1 MILWFGL
8 SKTKSFLFCRLPDI
22 TYDKALIMREC
33 EWRITGE
40 SRKGPDY
47 SVETQA
53 LGEQRHHGSLWK
65 TQLQALVPE
74 EAAQW
79 ASRMG
84 TDSTLKSDCGC
95 WWFSGRP
102 QERVSSASPALHSE
116 AGLL

>member
-1 MILWFGL
+1 
-8 SKTKSFLFCRLPDI
+8 
-22 TYDKALIMREC
+22 MREC

-53 LGEQRHHGSLWK
+53 LGEQPHHGSLWK

-84 TDSTLKSDCGC
+84 LTRL
-95 WWFSGRP
+95 
-102 QERVSSASPALHSE
+102 SSPTAAAGGSQGFLSLSRSAL
-116 AGLL
+116 